1 MKMIIGIGVIVLLVF
16 FIEWIGPLVLDKTSL
31 SDDLKALIV
40 AVADACMA
48 TACYIFI
55 FRIYEQRLIRELS
68 RKKFISNAAI
78 GSLTGILLQALI
90 ILVIW
95 LAGTF
100 LVVQVNPVSMLI
112 KPFAFALTAGFVA
125 EIMIIGIVFR
135 LLEEQTGTKIA
146 FFIFIVLFAMMH
158 INVKGATSIS
168 VMATAIQA
176 GFMLPAAYVFSR
188 NLWLPIFL
196 HFGWDFAEP
205 GIFGG
210 INPSSS
216 LTHGLLTSK
225 IAGNP
230 LFTGGET
237 GPQDSLQSL
246 LLCLLLGIIFLVLAK
261 KKNNLIKPRWQITA
275 TNK

>member
-1 MKMIIGIGVIVLLVF
+1 MIIGIGVIVLLVF

-78 GSLTGILLQALI
+78 GSLAGILLQALI

-168 VMATAIQA
+168 VMATAMQA